1 MILANKVVLIT
12 GVGPGM
18 GRKLGLE
25 AAKAG
30 AKVVLTARSKPFID
44 EVAEEVE
51 RGGGDALAVKLDVTK
66 QSDCAA
72 AVEATLEAFSR
83 IDGLI
88 NSAYHPGHWVPIEE
102 DDIDFWKAAMDVS
115 VYGALRMIKAV
126 VPPMKRQGGG
136 AIVNIC
142 STESRKPLLHHGS
155 YTVPKSALQAITRQ
169 MAIDLI
175 RYKIRVNSA
184 VMGWMWGTPVEQY
197 FTAHARETGVPLDQ
211 LIAERAAQIPIGHIP
226 PDEECAKAALMLLS
240 DYCSQMVGAGLDVNG
255 GEFLSL

>member
-18 GRKLGLE
+18 GCKLGLE

-44 EVAEEVE
+44 EVSE
-51 RGGGDALAVKLDVTK
+51 RVKRAGGEALAVKLDVTK
-66 QSDCAA
+66 QHECQA
-72 AVEATLEAFSR
+72 AVDAALKAFGR

-88 NSAYHPGHWVPIEE
+88 NSAYHPGHWVPIED
-102 DDIDFWKAAMDVS
+102 DDIEFWKESMDVS

-126 VPPMKRQGGG
+126 VPPMKAQGGG

-142 STESRKPLLHHGS
+142 SMESRKPLAYHGS
-155 YTVPKSALQAITRQ
+155 YTVPKGALQAVTRQ

-175 RYKIRVNSA
+175 QYKIRVNSA
-184 VMGWMWGTPVEQY
+184 VIGWMWGAPVEQY
-197 FTAHARETGVPLDQ
+197 FVAHSRETGEPLRD
-211 LIAERAAQIPIGHIP
+211 LIAARSAQIPIGHIP
-226 PDEECAKAALMLLS
+226 PDQECAKAALLLLS
-240 DYCSQMVGAGLDVNG
+240 DYCSQMVGAGLDING
-255 GEFLSL
+255 GEWLSL

>member
-1 MILANKVVLIT
+1 MILSGKVVLIT

-18 GRKLGLE
+18 GCKLGLE

-30 AKVVLTARSKPFID
+30 AKVVLTARSKPFIED
-44 EVAEEVE
+44 VATQV
-51 RGGGDALAVKLDVTK
+51 RRAGGEALPVSLDVTN
-66 QSDCAA
+66 QENCFA
-72 AVEATLEAFSR
+72 AVDAALAAFGR
-83 IDGLI
+83 IDGLV
-88 NSAYHPGHWVPIEE
+88 NSAYHPGHWVPIEN
-102 DDIDFWKAAMDVS
+102 DDIDVWKAAMDVS

-126 VPPMKRQGGG
+126 IPPMKAQGGG

-142 STESRKPLLHHGS
+142 STESRKPLPNHGS
-155 YTVPKSALQAITRQ
+155 YTVPKAALQAVTRQ

-175 RYKIRVNSA
+175 KHKIRVNCA
-184 VMGWMWGTPVEQY
+184 VIGWMWGTPVERY
-197 FTAHARETGVPLDQ
+197 MEAHAKEIGVPLDQ
-211 LIAERAAQIPIGHIP
+211 LVAERSAQIPIGHIP